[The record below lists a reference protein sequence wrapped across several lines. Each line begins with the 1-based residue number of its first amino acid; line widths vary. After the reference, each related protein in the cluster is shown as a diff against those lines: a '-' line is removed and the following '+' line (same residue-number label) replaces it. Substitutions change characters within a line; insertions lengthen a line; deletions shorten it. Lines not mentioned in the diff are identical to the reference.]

1 MFHGSANKFLNH
13 SHKIYGEERQTSK
26 IFLEVGMVLLYAWN
40 ASPIDETDIIRSVP
54 AIGCK
59 LKYPMDIDIAE
70 ISQVIDMASQSVV
83 GYLRHIQHDVEFS
96 RQLVAW
102 FIEDRRTFQRE
113 RSNWKKYLVD
123 YESDDVVI
131 ARIVVHSK

>member
-1 MFHGSANKFLNH
+1 
-13 SHKIYGEERQTSK
+13 
-26 IFLEVGMVLLYAWN
+26 MVSLYAWN
-40 ASPIDETDIIRSVP
+40 ASPIDETE
-54 AIGCK
+54 

-113 RSNWKKYLVD
+113 RSN
-123 YESDDVVI
+123 
-131 ARIVVHSK
+131 